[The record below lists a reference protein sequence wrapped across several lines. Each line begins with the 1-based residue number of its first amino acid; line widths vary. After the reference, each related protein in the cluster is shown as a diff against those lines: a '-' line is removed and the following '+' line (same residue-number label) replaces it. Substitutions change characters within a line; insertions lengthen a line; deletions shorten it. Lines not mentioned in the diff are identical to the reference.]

1 MPIIT
6 CTKPIS
12 REKAVSVRHMEVS
25 RRRKGEE
32 EPLLNEASE
41 WLSAEAE
48 IQLLKL

>member
-12 REKAVSVRHMEVS
+12 RVKAVSVRHLEVS

-32 EPLLNEASE
+32 RLLNEASQ
-41 WLSAEAE
+41 WLPAEAE